1 MASPVYVLF
10 SRLVVNQASWM
21 HFMLRNSMLMCHISM
36 ELQDALRMLA
46 RQEGIEVSVVVGS
59 ARNTEPP

>member
-1 MASPVYVLF
+1 MYVLF

-21 HFMLRNSMLMCHISM
+21 QYMLRNSMLMCRISM
-36 ELQDALRMLA
+36 EPQDALRMLA
-46 RQEGIEVSVVVGS
+46 RQEDIEVSVVVTS